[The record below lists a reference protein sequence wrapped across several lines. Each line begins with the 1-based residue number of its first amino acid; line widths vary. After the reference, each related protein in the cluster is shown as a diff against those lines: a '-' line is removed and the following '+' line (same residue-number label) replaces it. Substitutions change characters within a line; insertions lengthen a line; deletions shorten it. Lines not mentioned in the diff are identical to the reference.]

1 MTLLPEQE
9 DQIRRYLLGA
19 ATQDEVEQVETDLL
33 RGEDNLELL
42 LLIEDELITDYALG
56 ALEQRERELLE
67 ENFFSTPERR
77 ERLMIA
83 REMVKQVSAYGK
95 LGTANEI
102 GEERTAAK
110 SWAAPQTWKWMIA
123 TFRSGQVGWK
133 IAIYAALV
141 VGLGLGIWS
150 LRQGN
155 RKTEVDARL
164 DKGMVALNQAY
175 RERRLVKARITE
187 LQYAPFRETRGG
199 PEADG
204 EQAGIDLPARRRAFD
219 LLDDAVRENQT
230 AGATGAAGAVGSPE
244 AAAAA
249 HHAMGRFH
257 LARKNFD
264 DAIAEFEA
272 ALKTAPND
280 VRLHSDLGAALMEKS
295 DLEASGKSG
304 RDPRTLDRSLEH
316 LNRAI
321 ELDYSL
327 LEPLFNR
334 ALLRQNLGQL
344 FQAKEDWDNYLK
356 KDSTSPWAEEA
367 RRNLKL
373 IEERNKKV
381 SQREEGLFVAF
392 QQARQAGDEERV
404 WSVFSRSHFLL
415 GNHIAARLIDE
426 TLALAQEGRAQDALA
441 RWQALSDLGALADR
455 KSGDRYVADL
465 ARAYR
470 PSSAA
475 RASALAEAR
484 SLFKDAYKSFSDS
497 RLSQAITKFGQ
508 AQAIFRQQGDMGEAL
523 LSEYRSGFCYLQQA
537 DTRRS
542 LESFNEVAQTSEG
555 REYKWLQSL
564 ALNGIANAQMR
575 LTEYSNAIVT
585 CRRAHQ
591 LAREI
596 GDENGRLRSLNMLTG
611 LYEKLGKFHEAWR
624 VAQECLGLSEKIAA
638 DQSQVVTFYS
648 ISARSFYSL
657 GLHSAA
663 LDYARETLR
672 LAEAMN
678 SPWVMSRYLTNTGL
692 AYARLG
698 KYEEAIEYIKRGMRI
713 GQSAHPEA
721 LAREMTAYTAL
732 FLGQTYRLSGANAE
746 AAAMIEQAADFCRE
760 KDDPLLLQRV
770 AKERL
775 LGQIARGEE
784 AEARNSLRSVIAL
797 YEEMRARIPDESD
810 RNSFFARE
818 QSVYD
823 IAIDFTAARPDGARE
838 AFEYSETS
846 RARSLLDAFH
856 NRHQAGAVTGV
867 PEPRFSGVAS
877 PLTLSE
883 IQSRMPE
890 RTQLLQYAALED
902 KLIIW
907 LVTPRRFEQI
917 TVKVPFSKLTGLA
930 TDYLAQISR
939 PDGGDNQRWR
949 QKAEELYDVLMQPV
963 ASLIEPHKQICI
975 VPDKILNRLPYG
987 GLIYRTTGR
996 YLIEDYLP
1004 TYAPSASL
1012 FVLCAEEA
1020 NRKSGQSPEHLLSVG
1035 NPSFDRRAFPDLED
1049 LPAAARESEEIA
1061 RFYPSHLLLVGP
1073 DAKKKAVLREME
1085 RAEVIHLATHYDPNP
1100 TSPLFSRL
1108 ALAAES
1114 ETGGQSSQR
1123 KGALLVGEIYRLDL
1137 SHGRLAVL
1145 SACQTW
1151 AEDYLN
1157 GEGAVGIS
1165 RPFLAAGF
1173 PLVVSSLWKIDSP
1186 ATRNLMIEFHRIR
1199 KTQKLPSAEALRAA
1213 QLGMLRGAEPV
1224 YRHPYYWASFIVTG
1238 GYSSF

>member
-1 MTLLPEQE
+1 M
-9 DQIRRYLLGA
+9 GV
-19 ATQDEVEQVETDLL
+19 ATPDEVEQVETDLL
-33 RGEDNLELL
+33 RGDENVERLR
-42 LLIEDELITDYALG
+42 LIEDELITDYALG
-56 ALEQRERELLE
+56 ALEQRDRELLE

-77 ERLMIA
+77 ERLMSA
-83 REMVKQVSAYGK
+83 REMVKQASNYGK
-95 LGTANEI
+95 FGTA
-102 GEERTAAK
+102 EEVEEARTGGK
-110 SWAAPQTWKWMIA
+110 SWDAPQTWKWMIA
-123 TFRSGQVGWK
+123 TFRSGQVRWK
-133 IAIYAALV
+133 IAVYAALV
-141 VGLGLGIWS
+141 VGVGLGIWS
-150 LRQGN
+150 LRQGYK
-155 RKTEVDARL
+155 KTEVDARL

-199 PEADG
+199 TEADG

-230 AGATGAAGAVGSPE
+230 AGATGAAGAAGAVGSPE
-244 AAAAA
+244 AATAA

-272 ALKTAPND
+272 ALKTASND
-280 VRLHSDLGAALMEKS
+280 ARLHSDLGAALMEKS
-295 DLEASGKSG
+295 DLEALGKSG

-321 ELDYSL
+321 ELDNSL

-356 KDSTSPWAEEA
+356 KDATSPWAEEA

-381 SQREEGLFVAF
+381 SKREDELFVAF
-392 QQARQAGDEERV
+392 QQAHRAGDEERV
-404 WSVFSRSHFLL
+404 WGVFSRSHFRL
-415 GNHIAARLIDE
+415 GNQIASRLIDE
-426 TLALAQEGRAQDALA
+426 TLALAEGGRAQDAMA
-441 RWQALSDLGALADR
+441 RWQVLSDLGALAER

-465 ARAYR
+465 ARVYR

-475 RASALAEAR
+475 RDRVLAEAR
-484 SLFKDAYKSFSDS
+484 GLLKEAFKNYSDS
-497 RLSQAITKFGQ
+497 RPSQAITKFGQ
-508 AQAIFRQQGDMGEAL
+508 AQAIFRRQGNLGEAL
-523 LSEYRSGFCYLQQA
+523 LSELWSGFCHLQQA

-542 LESFNEVAQTSEG
+542 LESLNEVAQASES

-564 ALNGIANAQMR
+564 ALNGLANTQVQ
-575 LTEYSNAIVT
+575 LTEYSNAVAT

-596 GDENGRLRSLNMLTG
+596 GDENGRLRSLSILTG
-611 LYEKLGKFHEAWR
+611 LYARLGKFREALR
-624 VAQECLGLSEKIAA
+624 VAEECLGLSEKIAA
-638 DQSQVVTFYS
+638 DQSQVISFYS
-648 ISARSFYSL
+648 ISARCFYSL
-657 GLHSAA
+657 RLYSAA
-663 LDYARETLR
+663 VDYAQETLR
-672 LAEAMN
+672 LAETVN
-678 SPWVMSRYLTNTGL
+678 SPLVMSRYLTNTGL

-713 GQSAHPEA
+713 GQSAQSEA

-732 FLGQTYRLSGANAE
+732 FLGQIYRLSGTGAE

-760 KDDPLLLQRV
+760 KDNPWLFQMV
-770 AKERL
+770 VKERL

-784 AEARNSLRSVIAL
+784 TEARNSLRSVIAL
-797 YEEMRARIPDESD
+797 YEETRARIPDESD

-823 IAIDFTAARPDGARE
+823 IAIDFTAARQDGAKE

-856 NRHQAGAVTGV
+856 NRHQAGAMAEIT
-867 PEPRFSGVAS
+867 EPRFSGVAS

-907 LVTPRRFEQI
+907 LVTPQRFEQV
-917 TVKVPFSKLTGLA
+917 TVRAPLSKLTGLA
-930 TDYLAQISR
+930 TDYLAQISV

-949 QKAEELYDVLMQPV
+949 QKAEELYEILLRPV
-963 ASLIEPHKQICI
+963 APLIEPNKQICV

-987 GLIYRTTGR
+987 ALISRATGR

-1061 RFYPSHLLLVGP
+1061 KFYPSHLLLVGP

-1085 RAEVIHLATHYDPNP
+1085 RAEVIHLATHYDPDP

-1108 ALAAES
+1108 ALSAET
-1114 ETGGQSSQR
+1114 EIGGQASLR

-1137 SHGRLAVL
+1137 RHGRLAVL

-1151 AEDYLN
+1151 AEGYLN
-1157 GEGAVGIS
+1157 GEGAVGVS

-1173 PLVVSSLWKIDSP
+1173 PVVVSSLWKIDSP

-1213 QLGMLRGAEPV
+1213 QLGMLRGVEPV